1 MPDWES
7 LVRESGPIVYRTA
20 WKILRNSEDAED
32 VLQDVLLELFQ
43 MLKRRQLDQYDGLVR
58 RMAMLRSLDRLR
70 QRKRILSLDE
80 DVAEVSREG
89 PEALAI
95 RNELAERLLA
105 AVARLP
111 EQAATVFCL
120 RYFENLSNREIA
132 VPLGIGESA
141 VSTALNKARTRL
153 ETMLNESFMGEKKR

>member
-7 LVRESGPIVYRTA
+7 LVRDSGPTVYRTA
-20 WKILRNSEDAED
+20 WKILRNAEDAED

-43 MLKRRQLDQYDGLVR
+43 MLQRRPVDQYDGLVR
-58 RMAMLRSLDRLR
+58 RMAALRSLDRLR
-70 QRKRILSLDE
+70 QRRRVLSLGE
-80 DVAEVSREG
+80 DVAEVSRED

-95 RNELAERLLA
+95 QNELAEWLRA

-111 EQAATVFCL
+111 EQAAAVFCL

-132 VPLGIGESA
+132 VALGVSQSA
-141 VSTALNKARTRL
+141 VSTALNKARNRL
-153 ETMLNESFMGEKKR
+153 ETMLNESFMGEKR

>member
-7 LVRESGPIVYRTA
+7 LVRESGPIVYRTS
-20 WKILRNSEDAED
+20 WKILRNAEDAED

-43 MLKRRQLDQYDGLVR
+43 MLKRRPLDQYDGLVR

-70 QRKRILSLDE
+70 QRKPVVSLDE

-95 RNELAERLLA
+95 RDELAERLIA

-132 VPLGIGESA
+132 IALGISESA
-141 VSTALNKARTRL
+141 VSTAVNKARNQL
-153 ETMLNESFMGEKKR
+153 ETMLNETFTGEKR